1 MPLRHGPGR
10 ISTQNVMDVLGVKQ
24 RERSAVTTGLL
35 ATLVTELGWAAV
47 RVRDLTRGG
56 YRETV
61 RGYVR
66 HAHAVGM
73 IGLEKVAPSN
83 PSIL

>member
-1 MPLRHGPGR
+1 
-10 ISTQNVMDVLGVKQ
+10 MDVLGVKQ

-66 HAHAVGM
+66 HARAVCEDRS
-73 IGLEKVAPSN
+73 LKR
-83 PSIL
+83 